1 MKNRLLSSS
10 SPLLFIPALC
20 ALNLL
25 PATAAGETTV
35 YRCGPQG
42 AVYTQQ
48 PCDGGRALAVDDHR
62 TDAQQRAA
70 RQGIERDQALA
81 DRLRRERREQE
92 AEWAAAPKAA
102 AAIRGVPQ
110 QQDSASTL
118 SRWQQQPA
126 AKPGKRAGKKQK
138 QKPAQDTGRGRG

>member
-1 MKNRLLSSS
+1 MKNHLPSSS
-10 SPLLFIPALC
+10 SLLFIPALC

-25 PATAAGETTV
+25 PMTAAGETTV

-42 AVYTQQ
+42 AAVYTQQ
-48 PCDGGRALAVDDHR
+48 PCDGGRPLAVDDHR

-81 DRLRRERREQE
+81 DRLSRERREQE
-92 AEWAAAPKAA
+92 ADWAAAPKAA
-102 AAIRGVPQ
+102 AAIRGVPA

-118 SRWQQQPA
+118 PRWQQQPSP
-126 AKPGKRAGKKQK
+126 KPGKRAGKKNKHQ
-138 QKPAQDTGRGRG
+138 PAQHAGRG